1 MGETVKEKIK
11 RLFDEGKTFEEVREI
26 MKGECKAQT
35 VYTIWNDLERESM
48 KSQVKDELNP
58 LMSVIQKHENEINRI
73 EAVQKAM
80 DMKIDELLESVKKL
94 AESSAEGPF
103 EKLVPIEVP
112 ESLSK
117 KLEEEAS
124 KDEEAKGD
132 ISKFLFK
139 LLKGVPLRETIQ
151 SALANRGK
159 VVLRINNEGKAVVT
173 RDLSSG
179 FLIVGVVLGSILTY
193 LVSQVL

>member
-1 MGETVKEKIK
+1 
-11 RLFDEGKTFEEVREI
+11 
-26 MKGECKAQT
+26 
-35 VYTIWNDLERESM
+35 
-48 KSQVKDELNP
+48 
-58 LMSVIQKHENEINRI
+58 
-73 EAVQKAM
+73 M